1 MLKKSWAKVARYHKS
16 ESLQK
21 VALEVIKLHREVE
34 KLFQET
40 DVQNVL
46 YEQLFNYYICN
57 NHPTDSQN
65 TCQSH

>member
-1 MLKKSWAKVARYHKS
+1 MTWSLMLKKSWAKVARYHKS

-21 VALEVIKLHREVE
+21 VAVEVIKLHGEIE

-46 YEQLFNYYICN
+46 
-57 NHPTDSQN
+57 
-65 TCQSH
+65 